1 MSEMAMRRLTIS
13 RPLEVR
19 TLRLRLRLF
28 TFVSLKFPEVLK
40 FTSTSCGVVELG
52 NLPRSFSGHSIL
64 IISAPRAPNQ
74 RVAHGPARTQLKS
87 TTRIPSS
94 ARGRDM
100 ASCSCIIGY
109 PGLLWQTAWG
119 RRPHSR
125 PGAIPLKGRQTLVLL
140 IPCHSICACP
150 ASRQLLQQRLGLLE
164 ISSVKALS
172 EPTVHLR

>member
-1 MSEMAMRRLTIS
+1 MAMRRLTIS
-13 RPLEVR
+13 SPLGVR

-28 TFVSLKFPEVLK
+28 TFLSLKFPEVLK

-100 ASCSCIIGY
+100 ASCSYI
-109 PGLLWQTAWG
+109 LLHPLGRDVGDRFVGMSSAHTLLCHLGAHLITATL
-119 RRPHSR
+119 RR
-125 PGAIPLKGRQTLVLL
+125 
-140 IPCHSICACP
+140 
-150 ASRQLLQQRLGLLE
+150 
-164 ISSVKALS
+164 
-172 EPTVHLR
+172 LREK

>member
-1 MSEMAMRRLTIS
+1 MAMRRLTMS
-13 RPLEVR
+13 RPLGLR

-28 TFVSLKFPEVLK
+28 TFVSLKFPEVFRL
-40 FTSTSCGVVELG
+40 TSTPCGVVELG

-100 ASCSCIIGY
+100 ASCSCI
-109 PGLLWQTAWG
+109 TG
-119 RRPHSR
+119 RPAPLTSPQRGEARRGEGARPPTPAVIH
-125 PGAIPLKGRQTLVLL
+125 LVDL
-140 IPCHSICACP
+140 
-150 ASRQLLQQRLGLLE
+150 
-164 ISSVKALS
+164 VKPHDA
-172 EPTVHLR
+172 